1 MSHDPKASSGG
12 HLTFTSNLQST
23 LMKNKLEETMMTEE
37 QEVPRQAKALSEK
50 SYDSESELDLD
61 AELVELERQ
70 EDLQKEREQ
79 SKQIKAKPD

>member
-37 QEVPRQAKALSEK
+37 
-50 SYDSESELDLD
+50 
-61 AELVELERQ
+61 
-70 EDLQKEREQ
+70 
-79 SKQIKAKPD
+79 